1 MSAEQNKEGC
11 VIVRISEREEVIG
24 IVSDAFWNMT
34 EIVGRFHL
42 ISKKDPKIRELADS
56 FDSKTD
62 SLWEK

>member
-1 MSAEQNKEGC
+1 M
-11 VIVRISEREEVIG
+11 IVRISEREEVIG

-42 ISKKDPKIRELADS
+42 ISKKDPKIRELSDS

-62 SLWEK
+62 SPWEK

>member
-1 MSAEQNKEGC
+1 M
-11 VIVRISEREEVIG
+11 IVRISEWEEMIG

-34 EIVGRFHL
+34 EIVGRLHL

-62 SLWEK
+62 SV